1 MAEDDEGLEEFPP
14 DEYGGGT
21 PVAVPVPKAVPIVP
35 PAPAPPAPGPAI
47 APAAL
52 DITPLLNL
60 LKSGIAVLI
69 KAGTRVTI
77 QQYTLSQAG
86 FQQIATIPADA
97 LEWELFNATLT
108 GVPTGF
114 LDWAYVVNPGSIGT
128 GQFNEL
134 ASGQSVSR
142 KIAGETIYVHPQNV
156 GQVSNLEETRP

>member
-1 MAEDDEGLEEFPP
+1 MAQDDEGLEEFPP

-21 PVAVPVPKAVPIVP
+21 PVPVPVPKAVPVVP
-35 PAPAPPAPGPAI
+35 PAAPLAPGPAI
-47 APAAL
+47 APAAVDL
-52 DITPLLNL
+52 TPLLNL

-86 FQQIATIPADA
+86 FQQIAAIPADA

-142 KIAGETIYVHPQNV
+142 KIAGVTIYVRPQNV
-156 GQVSNLEETRP
+156 GQVCILEVTRP